1 MSGRRPRRGFINR
14 FKVTLAAIASCIFI
28 AGAWAQSYPT
38 RTIKLIVPFSA
49 GGSTDI
55 IARLTAEQM
64 RKELGQTVIVE
75 NVGGAAGAL
84 GTMQVAQAA
93 PDGYTLAIATV
104 STMIVYGATRSQP
117 QYTVESFAPITNIA
131 SMPNVLTV
139 NVSFP
144 AKNLTEFI
152 KVLKANPGKY
162 TFASSGIGSIN
173 HMLGESFQAEAGVKM
188 VHIPYKGSGPAMQ
201 DVMGGQVDSL
211 FDQFPSSKAFIDG
224 GKLKAIGVIS
234 PHRIAGYDV
243 MTMVDAGMKGFT
255 DEAWYGLLAPAK
267 VPPEVVAR
275 LTEAMKKVM
284 AAPELRAQL
293 EKIGARPVG
302 NSPAEFTAQIRSEI
316 DRMKRLVKER
326 QIKLDE

>member
-1 MSGRRPRRGFINR
+1 MNR
-14 FKVTLAAIASCIFI
+14 WKTTLVAIASCIL
-28 AGAWAQSYPT
+28 ATGAWAQPYPS
-38 RTIKLIVPFSA
+38 RTIKMIVPFAA

-55 IARLTAEQM
+55 IARLAAEQM
-64 RKELGQTVIVE
+64 RKEMGQTVIVE

-84 GTMQVAQAA
+84 GTTQGAQAA
-93 PDGYTLAIATV
+93 PDGYTLTVATV
-104 STMIVYGATRSQP
+104 STMIVYGATRANP
-117 QYTVESFAPITNIA
+117 KYTLESFAPITNIA

-139 NVSFP
+139 NASFP

-152 KVLKANPGKY
+152 KILKENPGKY

-188 VHIPYKGSGPAMQ
+188 IHVPYKGSGPAMQ
-201 DVMGGQVDSL
+201 DVMGGQVHSL
-211 FDQFPSSKAFIDG
+211 FDQFPSSKAYIDG
-224 GKLKAIGVIS
+224 AKLKAIGVIS
-234 PHRIAGYDV
+234 PQRIPGYDV
-243 MTMVDAGMKGFT
+243 MTMEEAGMKGFT
-255 DEAWYGLLAPAK
+255 DEAWYGILAPAK

-293 EKIGARPVG
+293 EKVGARPVG
-302 NSPAEFTAQIRSEI
+302 SSPAEFTAQVRREVE
-316 DRMKRLVKER
+316 RMKRLVKER